1 MPCLSRPQRLLAF
14 LTALGLALALVPPLA
29 AQGVQTA
36 PSARP
41 QAAPAPAP
49 PAAPPAPSPTTTP
62 VAPVAAPAAAR
73 QTAVQ
78 PAFVLLP
85 PSLRAGDPLLAWIKS
100 PAALEGATVEL
111 LDSTGRRIGQ
121 VQPFEYPAPAAT
133 PSSPAPSAVSAAPT
147 TAPSAAPASPGAT
160 ASPPAAGST
169 SPAPSSARLYGA
181 LFALPFDA
189 KAGEWRL
196 VLRRPW
202 SPGAAGQA
210 AASGPP
216 PEIEARLSV
225 QTRAFPAEDIGLD
238 AANTALRTVPD
249 PKKEA
254 EARAFAELLSRVD
267 PGAVHLD
274 SGLVLPVGEA
284 RRSAGFGDER
294 RYLYSGGGSESS
306 RHLGVDFAV
315 VKGTPVRAAARGRVV
330 FAAERIVTG
339 TTVVI
344 EHLPGLYSIYM
355 HLSSASVAAGRL
367 VERGEVVALSGNSGL
382 STGPHLHWELR
393 ALGRSVDPEAW
404 VKAAPLDKARL
415 IAIID
420 AAIEGR

>member
-1 MPCLSRPQRLLAF
+1 MPCHPRPQRPLAPLL
-14 LTALGLALALVPPLA
+14 ALGLALALVPPLA
-29 AQGVQTA
+29 AQPGAGV
-36 PSARP
+36 P
-41 QAAPAPAP
+41 
-49 PAAPPAPSPTTTP
+49 
-62 VAPVAAPAAAR
+62 APVAAPAAVPATAPAAAR
-73 QTAVQ
+73 RSAAQ

-111 LDSTGRRIGQ
+111 LDPTGRRIGQ
-121 VQPFEYPAPAAT
+121 VQPFEYPAPAAL
-133 PSSPAPSAVSAAPT
+133 SAAPAAT
-147 TAPSAAPASPGAT
+147 GASGATVASGAPALAAAGAAPASPVAPV
-160 ASPPAAGST
+160 SPSSAESA

-202 SPGAAGQA
+202 SPGEAGSA
-210 AASGPP
+210 AAAGPP
-216 PEIEARLSV
+216 PEIEARLLV
-225 QTRAFPAEDIGLD
+225 LARAFPAEDIGLD

-274 SGLVLPVGEA
+274 SALILPVGEA

-415 IAIID
+415 IAIMD